1 MTWLLPL
8 FGLGAGLLST
18 IAGLGGGMLL
28 VLALSALIDPRTAL
42 ATTTPALLGANLHR
56 AWMYRRALDRRVAGA
71 ILLGAFPGALLGSLV
86 AVAIPEAALP
96 WLLLAVAALA
106 VVRELGWVRWDPSPR
121 SLGPVGFASG
131 AIAATSGGMVVSPML
146 LAAGVRGDALIG
158 TASATAMTIH
168 VARTLGYG
176 LGGWVRLETLASSAL
191 LLVGLLAGNLAGKH
205 LRARLGDRTTH
216 LLTYA
221 VLVLV
226 VALAIAGVA

>member
-1 MTWLLPL
+1 MTFLLL
-8 FGLGAGLLST
+8 VFGVGAGLLST

-28 VLALSALIDPRTAL
+28 VLVLSALIDPRTAL

-56 AWMYRRALDRRVAGA
+56 AWMYRRALDRRVAGV

-96 WLLLAVAALA
+96 WILLAVAAIA
-106 VVRELGWVRWDPSPR
+106 VARELGWIGWEPSPR

-131 AIAATSGGMVVSPML
+131 AIAATSGGMMVSPML
-146 LAAGVRGDALIG
+146 LASGVRGDALIG

-168 VARTLGYG
+168 VARMLGYG
-176 LGGWVRLETLASSAL
+176 LGGWVRLDTLLSSAL

-205 LRARLGDRTTH
+205 LRTRLGDRTTH
-216 LLTYA
+216 ILTYV
-221 VLVLV
+221 VLALV
-226 VALAIAGVA
+226 VLLAIAGVA